1 MSGGL
6 KDREDV
12 LGVQSLEARC
22 VTCRVEEFGR
32 SVEGSTAEWGNA
44 VVLAKGHNFNV
55 NNNNS
60 NNNGVEFVA

>member
-1 MSGGL
+1 MSPESRGKMRYMPRG
-6 KDREDV
+6 
-12 LGVQSLEARC
+12 
-22 VTCRVEEFGR
+22 RVR